1 MGGSIGWYEA
11 WAAGDW
17 SSPDPVPLFDLFMR
31 NRTTLGNVAR
41 AKRGARLAA
50 RAMHLLRRNDRRNA
64 RRNIAAHYDLGN
76 DFYEAWLDPSLTYSS
91 ALFAGDEPLEH
102 AQRRKIDAIL
112 DRAAVPPGGTLL
124 EIGCGWGALAEAA
137 REILQ
142 EAGYRQRRD
151 SRELVLVDPEN
162 NVEFFYLRP
171 RDIAVYVGQG
181 TLDVGLTGRD
191 LFCDAQVGDT
201 AEEIMA
207 LGFGRSVFRLAAPV
221 GSFTSAE
228 QLAGKRIATSYDGL
242 LSDYLAR
249 TGLDATVVHLDGAVE
264 SSVKLGVADAIADVV
279 ETGST
284 LRAAGM
290 EVFGEPILDS
300 EAVLIGRAGERP
312 EGLDV
317 LLRRLKGVLVAR
329 RWVMIDYD
337 IRRDL
342 LEAATAVT
350 PGLESPTV
358 SPLRDETMVAVR
370 SMVRKPDANRVM
382 DELYALGARGIL
394 ISAIH
399 AIRL

>member
-1 MGGSIGWYEA
+1 M
-11 WAAGDW
+11 
-17 SSPDPVPLFDLFMR
+17 
-31 NRTTLGNVAR
+31 
-41 AKRGARLAA
+41 
-50 RAMHLLRRNDRRNA
+50 
-64 RRNIAAHYDLGN
+64 
-76 DFYEAWLDPSLTYSS
+76 
-91 ALFAGDEPLEH
+91 
-102 AQRRKIDAIL
+102 
-112 DRAAVPPGGTLL
+112 
-124 EIGCGWGALAEAA
+124 
-137 REILQ
+137 
-142 EAGYRQRRD
+142 
-151 SRELVLVDPEN
+151 
-162 NVEFFYLRP
+162 
-171 RDIAVYVGQG
+171 
-181 TLDVGLTGRD
+181 
-191 LFCDAQVGDT
+191 
-201 AEEIMA
+201 
-207 LGFGRSVFRLAAPV
+207 
-221 GSFTSAE
+221 
-228 QLAGKRIATSYDGL
+228 
-242 LSDYLAR
+242 
-249 TGLDATVVHLDGAVE
+249 HLDGAVE